1 MTGADLQNHLARYL
15 KLRRSL
21 GFEMRMEER
30 LLQDFATFLQG
41 RTVVE
46 PLMAQAAL
54 EWACSRGAATGSGW
68 QARRL
73 SIARCFLVHLRAHH
87 PGVEVPP
94 PGIIPSGV
102 RPTPYIYTEAQI
114 AALMNEARALQPAGS
129 LRPHT
134 YATLIGLLA
143 SCGLRPGEAVRLR
156 DADVEMDSNPPRL
169 VIRETKF
176 RKTRLVPVD
185 ASTAEALR
193 SYAATRKH
201 LGLAGLSPGFFVSE
215 AGSPLAYSAVGRT
228 FRGIVSRLAIQTTAG
243 SHGPNLRC
251 LRHTFAVRR
260 MLDWYD
266 RGLDVNKHL
275 PHLSVYMGHI
285 KPKHTYWYLTAT
297 PDLLSKAGSRFESYA
312 NQGGA
317 L

>member
-1 MTGADLQNHLARYL
+1 MTTADLQNHLDRYL
-15 KLRRSL
+15 ELRRAL
-21 GFEMRMEER
+21 GFEMRIEGR
-30 LLQDFATFLQG
+30 LLQDFLTFLQS
-41 RTVVE
+41 RTLGE
-46 PLMAQAAL
+46 PLIAQAAID
-54 EWACSRGAATGSGW
+54 WACSRGGSKW
-68 QARRL
+68 QSGRL

-87 PGVEVPP
+87 PDVEVPP
-94 PGIIPSGV
+94 TRIIPSGV

-114 AALMNEARALQPAGS
+114 AALMNEANALQPAGS

-156 DADVEMDSNPPRL
+156 DADVELDSHPPRL

-193 SYAATRKH
+193 RYAATRKH
-201 LGLAGLSPGFFVSE
+201 LGLADLSPSFFVSE
-215 AGSPLAYSAVGRT
+215 AGFPLAYSTVGRT
-228 FRGIVSRLAIQTTAG
+228 FHGIISRLAIRTTAG

-260 MLDWYD
+260 MLDWYE

-275 PHLSVYMGHI
+275 PHLSVYMGHT

-297 PDLLSKAGSRFESYA
+297 PDLLSKAGSRFESYV
-312 NQGGA
+312 NQGGT